1 MGNTKKRPE
10 EEVYEKYWKMTAGLT
25 DIYSEEFS
33 GCLKIIID
41 YIDQNREEIDQ
52 WSEKKGKVSSGQY
65 YRGSNLYDNLV
76 DLIRTYKK
84 LEKDLDGT
92 TSRKNIN
99 QYVKIG
105 FIYPFLD
112 GYHILAKQ
120 FVNAVTVQEKK
131 VLFSKMFYEGASFG
145 SATTVDARGFGE
157 VRFLLNTMEQNRY
170 LTLEDIVAL
179 MGVTDIFNVEKG
191 FLNRD
196 ELHKKYLELVEL
208 GFIERKYN
216 QISHLRSMLNNF
228 VDFKYLKKSKVFTFE
243 SDAEIESIL
252 ADEEIPEMYKR
263 DAVKHRIYKE
273 ELKLESESIYGIQ
286 QCYVEKLP
294 YKVLIA
300 SHIKACGTC
309 LREQDEEQAYDVNNG
324 LLLSPNIDSYFDK
337 YDISFDEEGKI
348 MFGVRVHQKIRDRYV
363 DFSLDK
369 TVLNKKRL
377 WYLDK
382 HRKLFEKKQK
392 ALKKNS

>member
-1 MGNTKKRPE
+1 
-10 EEVYEKYWKMTAGLT
+10 
-25 DIYSEEFS
+25 
-33 GCLKIIID
+33 
-41 YIDQNREEIDQ
+41 
-52 WSEKKGKVSSGQY
+52 
-65 YRGSNLYDNLV
+65 
-76 DLIRTYKK
+76 
-84 LEKDLDGT
+84 
-92 TSRKNIN
+92 
-99 QYVKIG
+99 
-105 FIYPFLD
+105 
-112 GYHILAKQ
+112 
-120 FVNAVTVQEKK
+120 
-131 VLFSKMFYEGASFG
+131 
-145 SATTVDARGFGE
+145 
-157 VRFLLNTMEQNRY
+157 
-170 LTLEDIVAL
+170 
-179 MGVTDIFNVEKG
+179 
-191 FLNRD
+191 
-196 ELHKKYLELVEL
+196 
-208 GFIERKYN
+208 
-216 QISHLRSMLNNF
+216 
-228 VDFKYLKKSKVFTFE
+228 
-243 SDAEIESIL
+243 
-252 ADEEIPEMYKR
+252 
-263 DAVKHRIYKE
+263 RIYKE